1 MGIQLK
7 SVIYATTFAIGLWGS
22 LAQSNSL
29 AGSYLAGSNA
39 AMRGDYEAA
48 SKYFADALLRDPSN
62 GLIKHNAML
71 SSLSMGDVATAIS
84 YAKSITLET
93 QADSHLADLL
103 IFIDHVESGN
113 FDAALNILNDNQ
125 SNYTELFFG
134 LLTGWT
140 ELGRGK
146 MSVVVK
152 TFDDMKTT
160 PTLKLFGQYHKAL
173 ALAAVG
179 DFETAD
185 KILIGDESGTLR
197 LTRGSLIA
205 HAQIMAELGR
215 KDDALKLINR
225 TILNGRDPELEQ
237 LRKNIINEVSNY
249 DYITNAQQGI
259 AEVLFTLAF
268 ALNGPENEQTSL
280 LYGRLSQELRPDN
293 VETILLTSELLRDQK
308 QYDLAIKNYTKIPQS
323 HGSFLNAELGR
334 ADTLVEA
341 GRPDAAVKVL
351 RDLIR
356 SHVDNPRIYMSLG
369 DVLRVEKKYL
379 AARSAYDKA
388 LTLIDELDTSHWFLF
403 YVIGICNERLDN
415 WPRAEMNF
423 RLALELAPDQ
433 PLILNYLGYTM
444 VEKNQNLKEA
454 QMMIEK
460 AVAGRPDSGFIID
473 SLGWSLFTLGKFE
486 DAVGPMERAVK
497 LLPDDA
503 IVNDHLGDVYWK
515 VGRKREANFQWRRA
529 ISFDP
534 AEKKLIRIRHKLE
547 IGLDAVQ
554 AEEANIDVPSG
565 VQ

>member
-7 SVIYATTFAIGLWGS
+7 NVIYATTFAIGLWGS
-22 LAQSNSL
+22 LAQSDSL

-39 AMRGDYEAA
+39 AMRGDYKAA
-48 SKYFADALLRDPSN
+48 SEYFADALLRDPSN
-62 GLIKHNAML
+62 GFIKHNAML

-84 YAKSITLET
+84 YAKNITLES

-103 IFIDHVESGN
+103 IFIDHIELGN

-146 MSVVVK
+146 MSVVIK
-152 TFDDMKTT
+152 TFDEMKTT

-173 ALAAVG
+173 ALATVG
-179 DFETAD
+179 DFEAAD

-197 LTRGSLIA
+197 LTRGSLVA

-237 LRKNIINEVSNY
+237 LRKNIINETSNY

-323 HGSFLNAELGR
+323 HGLFLNAALGR

-341 GRPDAAVKVL
+341 GRPDAAVELL

-369 DVLRVEKKYL
+369 DVFRGKKKYS
-379 AARSAYDKA
+379 AARNAYDKA
-388 LTLIDELDTSHWFLF
+388 LTLIDEPDLSHWFLF

-423 RLALELAPDQ
+423 RIALKLAPDQ

-444 VEKNQNLKEA
+444 VEKNQNLEEA
-454 QMMIEK
+454 QMLSEK
-460 AVAGRPDSGFIID
+460 AVAAPPDSGFIID

-486 DAVGPMERAVK
+486 GAVGPMERAVK
-497 LLPDDA
+497 LLPDDS

-529 ISFDP
+529 ISFGP
-534 AEKKLIRIRHKLE
+534 ADKELIRIRRKLE

-554 AEEANIDVPSG
+554 VEEAIVDVQPG

>member
-48 SKYFADALLRDPSN
+48 SKYFADALLLDPSN

-84 YAKSITLET
+84 YAKNITLES

-197 LTRGSLIA
+197 FTRGSLIA

-323 HGSFLNAELGR
+323 HGLFLNAELGR

-388 LTLIDELDTSHWFLF
+388 LTLIDEPDTSHWFLF

>member
-48 SKYFADALLRDPSN
+48 SKYFADVLLRDPSN

-84 YAKSITLET
+84 YAKNITLES

>member
-84 YAKSITLET
+84 YAKNITLES

-249 DYITNAQQGI
+249 DYITNA
-259 AEVLFTLAF
+259 
-268 ALNGPENEQTSL
+268 
-280 LYGRLSQELRPDN
+280 
-293 VETILLTSELLRDQK
+293 
-308 QYDLAIKNYTKIPQS
+308 
-323 HGSFLNAELGR
+323 
-334 ADTLVEA
+334 
-341 GRPDAAVKVL
+341 
-351 RDLIR
+351 
-356 SHVDNPRIYMSLG
+356 
-369 DVLRVEKKYL
+369 
-379 AARSAYDKA
+379 
-388 LTLIDELDTSHWFLF
+388 
-403 YVIGICNERLDN
+403 
-415 WPRAEMNF
+415 
-423 RLALELAPDQ
+423 
-433 PLILNYLGYTM
+433 
-444 VEKNQNLKEA
+444 
-454 QMMIEK
+454 
-460 AVAGRPDSGFIID
+460 
-473 SLGWSLFTLGKFE
+473 
-486 DAVGPMERAVK
+486 
-497 LLPDDA
+497 
-503 IVNDHLGDVYWK
+503 
-515 VGRKREANFQWRRA
+515 
-529 ISFDP
+529 
-534 AEKKLIRIRHKLE
+534 
-547 IGLDAVQ
+547 
-554 AEEANIDVPSG
+554 
-565 VQ
+565 